1 MNLVIRG
8 FQCSTDYTDLHRLIM
23 KNINDITYKI
33 IGCAYEVHK
42 ILGPGLLESTYE
54 TCLCYELEKQGL
66 KFEKQKE
73 LMINYKGA
81 TLNNGYRIDILVEDS
96 IVLELKSVENLLPI
110 HTAQILTYLKLSEH
124 NLGLLINFNVTNL
137 QNGIHRYII

>member
-1 MNLVIRG
+1 
-8 FQCSTDYTDLHRLIM
+8 M

-81 TLNNGYRIDILVEDS
+81 TLNHGYRIDILVEDS